1 MKDVFPALSGFAW
14 LPPKAL
20 WQRHLLALAAV
31 AVTILLAM
39 PLHNHLDLA
48 NTAMLFLLTVV
59 LVAVKL
65 GRRPAI
71 LTALC
76 SVAAFNFFFVPPH
89 YSFTVSHI
97 QYLVTFT
104 VMLVVAL
111 IITHLTAGLRKQA
124 EDATS
129 REQQTMSLYQL
140 EKVAQETRLQ
150 IASERLRSSILSA
163 LSHDIR
169 TPLTSLYSLAESLS
183 LLRPPL
189 SPQAQELVTAIRDQ
203 SLHLNSMVSN
213 LLEMARLQAGG
224 MKFRKEWQPLEEVIG
239 ASTKLFRL
247 ALQHHRVV
255 VSLPADL
262 PLLEFD
268 ATLMERVFCNLLE
281 NAAKYSPIGS
291 TLQIT
296 AKLLPTQVEIC
307 VCNPGEG
314 FPADKLNQVFELFER
329 GNSESNIP
337 GVGLGLSIC
346 RAIIEAHDGDISA
359 SNPTHGGGCV
369 CFHLPLGIPPIIET
383 EPFPQ
388 QVMAHEHTN

>member
-1 MKDVFPALSGFAW
+1 MKNGLEARP
-14 LPPKAL
+14 L
-20 WQRHLLALAAV
+20 WQRHLLALLAV
-31 AVTILLAM
+31 GINTLLAV

-48 NTAMLFLLTVV
+48 NTAMLFLLTVA

-71 LTALC
+71 LTAFC
-76 SVAAFNFFFVPPH
+76 SVIAFDFFFVPPH
-89 YSFTVSHI
+89 WSLSVAHA
-97 QYLVTFT
+97 QYLVTFA

-111 IITHLTAGLRKQA
+111 IITHLTAGLRQQA
-124 EDATS
+124 TDANT
-129 REQQTMSLYQL
+129 REQQALSLYEL
-140 EKVAQETRLQ
+140 EKVAHEARMQML
-150 IASERLRSSILSA
+150 SERLRNTILSS

-169 TPLTSLYSLAESLS
+169 TPLTSLYGLAESLKLS
-183 LLRPPL
+183 KPPL
-189 SPQAQELVTAIRDQ
+189 PPDTQETITAIRDQ
-203 SLHLNSMVSN
+203 ALHLNSMVSN

-239 ASTKLFRL
+239 ASTKLL
-247 ALQHHRVV
+247 KVALRHHPVK

-268 ATLMERVFCNLLE
+268 AILMERVFCNLLE
-281 NAAKYSPIGS
+281 NAAKYSPAGS

-329 GNSESNIP
+329 GNHESSIP

-346 RAIIEAHDGDISA
+346 RAIIEAHDGDIAA
-359 SNPTHGGGCV
+359 SNPTQGGGCI
-369 CFHLPLGIPPIIET
+369 CFHLPLGTPPIIEP
-383 EPFPQ
+383 EPFHP
-388 QVMAHEHTN
+388 TGNPP